1 VLQKTKQCY
10 QGEIIMKALLLSL
23 GLLALAACGGD
34 KGASNAAAP
43 EPEPPAP
50 GTVSTDAPQ
59 VPAIV
64 EFVWHQK
71 ADGFTDEAL
80 WSHADYWSNVA
91 GEADWGLMVA
101 TVMTPRVANDNFDFL
116 WVMAWPSQEARDNA
130 WSDWGAN
137 HEPAWLE
144 LTKNTFTY
152 SAEHAYGFAPAP
164 GRPASARNTSG
175 SSVVEFIFCEY
186 KEGKGEADRKAF
198 EAMHA
203 AFMESFEA
211 EVGATSYWWTV
222 MTPLFE
228 LPDQNTPDYMWTNF
242 WATDAEREAGYAA
255 YGESA
260 HAAQAMENADCQ
272 DPALFDSRVIYLP
285 QA

>member
-1 VLQKTKQCY
+1 
-10 QGEIIMKALLLSL
+10 MKKILLLLSL
-23 GLLALAACGGD
+23 LTLAACGGES
-34 KGASNAAAP
+34 GSENTPAAQAPAAEAASS
-43 EPEPPAP
+43 E
-50 GTVSTDAPQ
+50 SPQ

-71 ADGFTDEAL
+71 AEGFTDEAL
-80 WSHADYWSNVA
+80 WSHAAYWSNLA
-91 GEADWGLMVA
+91 GEANWGLMVA
-101 TVMTPRVANDNFDFL
+101 AVMTPRVANDNFDFL

-130 WSDWGAN
+130 WADWGAN
-137 HEPAWLE
+137 HEGAWLE
-144 LTKNTFTY
+144 LTQNTFTY

-164 GRPASARNTSG
+164 GRQATAPNTSG
-175 SSVVEFIFCEY
+175 SSVVEFLFCDY

-198 EAMHA
+198 EALHA
-203 AFMESFEA
+203 AFMDAYEA
-211 EVGATSYWWTV
+211 EVGATSYWWTA

-260 HAAQAMENADCQ
+260 HAAQAMEDATCQ
-272 DPALFDSRVIYLP
+272 EPALFDSRVIYTP